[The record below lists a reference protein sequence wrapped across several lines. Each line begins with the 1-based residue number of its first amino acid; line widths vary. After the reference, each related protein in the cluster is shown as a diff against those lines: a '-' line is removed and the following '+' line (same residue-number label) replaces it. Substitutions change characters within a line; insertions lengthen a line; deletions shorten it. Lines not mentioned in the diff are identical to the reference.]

1 MAFIYASEKFAHS
14 VSKLF
19 HFIYIHIY
27 SMLPKK
33 PWKYIYKLLWVFFT
47 TKSNKANKIEKTAVV
62 DLSKPFPF
70 SFQAINQLFFILAR
84 LYLKVNLEIIESATP
99 NHQEKKRPRLHGEET
114 WICCDVV
121 RLLLRST
128 KTFSFFLLILR
139 TVRVFGPIILLIPTL
154 LSFYL

>member
-1 MAFIYASEKFAHS
+1 MVHDHCPVLFSTIIDDIRLEQKLQLYYNGERRVKSVAFIYASEKFANF
-14 VSKLF
+14 SKLF

-47 TKSNKANKIEKTAVV
+47 TKSNKDNKIEKTAVV

-84 LYLKVNLEIIESATP
+84 L
-99 NHQEKKRPRLHGEET
+99 
-114 WICCDVV
+114 
-121 RLLLRST
+121 
-128 KTFSFFLLILR
+128 FFLWK
-139 TVRVFGPIILLIPTL
+139 
-154 LSFYL
+154 